1 MCVYVCVW
9 VIVCVMSVYCV
20 CVTGEAQLVFV
31 ILIEAPHLSMDSLCC
46 TQVNRLDLNPIGPT
60 LYLIKTIPHIKKI
73 KGNYEL
79 PNSPLKH

>member
-1 MCVYVCVW
+1 MCVCVCEG

-31 ILIEAPHLSMDSLCC
+31 ILIEAPQLSMDSLLHSS
-46 TQVNRLDLNPIGPT
+46 QRLDLNPAGPT
-60 LYLIKTIPHIKKI
+60 LYLIKTIPHIKKM